1 MTGVVGALVAAIRH
15 FASFGGAVNAIVPAP
30 GTATAGVTFGTDGA
44 ISFNGSGPAA
54 DTNWWRPTAA
64 GIGASYWVRATVNSG
79 TLSTGTSGSWLQLN
93 AARSWTKSSTGAGVL
108 TCNITLQVASDAGGV
123 DIVSSGSYNLSAD
136 SS

>member
-1 MTGVVGALVAAIRH
+1 MSGAVAALVASIRH
-15 FASFGGAVNAIVPAP
+15 FPSFGGTVNAIAPAP
-30 GTATAGVTFGTDGA
+30 STATAGVTFNTDGS

-54 DTNWWRPTAA
+54 DTNWWRPTATS
-64 GIGASYWVRATVNSG
+64 IGASYWVRATVNSG

-108 TCNITLQVASDAGGV
+108 TCNITLQVASDSGGAN
-123 DIVSSGSYNLSAD
+123 IVSSGTYTLSAD